1 MSHSLSPLSLDIVV
15 PVYNEQATLE
25 QSIRQLNAYLTGQID
40 QTWRITIADN
50 ASTDA
55 TPAIAD
61 ALAAELP
68 GVVAVHLALKG
79 RGRALKQV
87 WGASPAEVLVYLD
100 EDLSTDL
107 AALPPLVAPLL
118 SGHSDLAI
126 GTRLGHSSRVTRGGK
141 REFISRSYNLLL
153 RRTMAVSFSDAQCG
167 FKAIRREV
175 ADRLLPLVEDDAW
188 FFDTELLILAE
199 RAGLRIHEIPVDWV
213 DDPHSSVDIVS
224 TAGEDLKGM
233 LRVGTNIARGRIPLE
248 SVYAELGR
256 RPFDPPRPPSFFGQV
271 VRFGVVGVLS
281 TAAYAVLYLL
291 LQGVMAAQLA
301 NFAALLI
308 TTIANTGANRRFT
321 FGVRGRNG
329 AVRHQFQGLIVFG
342 IAWAMTSGSL
352 AVLHAAAPTA
362 GARAELVVLTV
373 ANLAATLVRFVLLRL
388 WVFRAS
394 RRPAAPPVPATSPAA
409 PPRPAPV
416 PIPIEWSRIA
426 ATQDALTAIRDH
438 SIPEHD
444 HRQHDL
450 RQTDIRQEVNGS

>member
-1 MSHSLSPLSLDIVV
+1 MSHTLSPLSLDIVV

-25 QSIRQLNAYLTGQID
+25 QSIRQLNAYLTREID

-55 TPAIAD
+55 TAQIAD
-61 ALAAELP
+61 ALAGELP
-68 GVVAVHLALKG
+68 GVVAVHLPQKG
-79 RGRALKQV
+79 RGRALKLV
-87 WGASPAEVLVYLD
+87 WGSSPADVLVYLD

-126 GTRLGHSSRVTRGGK
+126 GTRLGRSARVTRGGK

-153 RRTMAVSFSDAQCG
+153 RRTMAVGFSDAQCG

-175 ADRLLPLVEDDAW
+175 AHRLLPLVEDDAW

-213 DDPHSSVDIVS
+213 DDPDSSVDIVS
-224 TAGEDLKGM
+224 TARADLKGM
-233 LRVGTNIARGRIPLE
+233 LRVGSNIARGRIPLE

-291 LQGVMAAQLA
+291 LQGLIPAQLA

-321 FGVRGRNG
+321 FGVRGRSG

-342 IAWAMTSGSL
+342 VAWGMTAGSL
-352 AVLHAAAPTA
+352 AVLHLSAPGA
-362 GARAELVVLTV
+362 GARAELIVLTV
-373 ANLAATLVRFVLLRL
+373 ANLVATLVRFVLLRL

-394 RRPAAPPVPATSPAA
+394 RRPAPSAA
-409 PPRPAPV
+409 PPAVDAAP
-416 PIPIEWSRIA
+416 PIPIESM
-426 ATQDALTAIRDH
+426 RDH
-438 SIPEHD
+438 ALHTT
-444 HRQHDL
+444 DL
-450 RQTDIRQEVNGS
+450 RQEANGS